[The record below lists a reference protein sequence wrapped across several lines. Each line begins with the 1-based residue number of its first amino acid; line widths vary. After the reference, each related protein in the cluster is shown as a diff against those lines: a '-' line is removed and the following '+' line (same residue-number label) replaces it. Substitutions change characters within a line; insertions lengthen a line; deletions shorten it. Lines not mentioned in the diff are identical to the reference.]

1 LARLLQSLWHRIT
14 QATQEE
20 KVTNRFAALQR
31 HIASALAAVALSAF
45 FIGAAVAPVSVQQ
58 SAGAEQQLVQ
68 A

>member
-1 LARLLQSLWHRIT
+1 LWHRSPKPL
-14 QATQEE
+14 QEE

-31 HIASALAAVALSAF
+31 HIASAVAAIAVSAF

-58 SAGAEQQLVQ
+58 YAGAGQQLVQ